1 MSTSFVQHIL
11 KEVNPH
17 DSIQM
22 DQFSWAHALLNAQ
35 RTLHGSQSL
44 LAEMADSAM
53 DARQVTPLDPTELE
67 NFCNMQIAN
76 KTQKELI
83 GW

>member
-1 MSTSFVQHIL
+1 MSISFVQHIL
-11 KEVNPH
+11 EKVNPH

-22 DQFSWAHALLNAQ
+22 DQFSWAHALLYAQ

-53 DARQVTPLDPTELE
+53 DASQVTPLDLTKLKIFF
-67 NFCNMQIAN
+67 FCLHLVDS
-76 KTQKELI
+76 KGQKS
-83 GW
+83 